1 MQVRPKTLTEA
12 HPGPRP
18 RPGTA
23 RPGHPQGPRRRRS
36 TTRRV
41 LDQSRG
47 IAPHPE
53 GPGYDEADLVD
64 WDALPVHSVLDG
76 DFDWEDEEVTL
87 GQARSTA
94 LCIRDE
100 EDHYPT

>member
-1 MQVRPKTLTEA
+1 MQVRRKTLTEA

-23 RPGHPQGPRRRRS
+23 RPALPQGPRRRR

-41 LDQSRG
+41 LDRSRG
-47 IAPHPE
+47 IAPYAE
-53 GPGYDEADLVD
+53 GVAYDAAADTVD
-64 WDALPVHSVLDG
+64 WDTLPVHSVLDG
-76 DFDWEDEEVTL
+76 DFDWEDEEITL
-87 GQARSTA
+87 GHVRSNA

-100 EDHYPT
+100 EDR